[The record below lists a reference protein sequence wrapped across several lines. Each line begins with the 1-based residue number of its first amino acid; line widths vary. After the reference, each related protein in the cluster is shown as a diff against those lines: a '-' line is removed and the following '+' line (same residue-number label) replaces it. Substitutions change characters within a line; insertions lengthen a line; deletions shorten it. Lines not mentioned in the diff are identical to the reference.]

1 MTTTTNNSTNNG
13 TNTAVVGKAMA
24 KYTAVGIG
32 IAAFIAMTFAAITG
46 LIIGGETGAL
56 LVKQFVAMLVIGV
69 AYGAP
74 AVVWLSDRL
83 AKWAQ
88 MLIALAP
95 GTVVYM
101 LIAWWIGWIPRQ
113 YGLWAVVSVV
123 VFILV
128 FTAIISA
135 ICGVVF
141 RSDVRRMN
149 AQLKRRRSRQ

>member
-1 MTTTTNNSTNNG
+1 MTTNTNNG
-13 TNTAVVGKAMA
+13 GANVPAIGRALA

-32 IAAFIAMTFAAITG
+32 IAAFIAMAFSGVAG
-46 LIIGGETGAL
+46 LVMGGETGAM
-56 LVKQFVAMLVIGV
+56 LVKQFAAMLAIGV

-88 MLIALAP
+88 MLSAIAP

-101 LIAWWIGWIPRQ
+101 LIAWWIGWVPRQ
-113 YGLWAVVSVV
+113 YGVWAVVSVV

-135 ICGVVF
+135 ICGIVF
-141 RSDVRRMN
+141 RADVRRMN
-149 AQLKRRRSRQ
+149 AQLELRRGRR

>member
-1 MTTTTNNSTNNG
+1 MTTNTNNG
-13 TNTAVVGKAMA
+13 GANVLAIGRALA

-32 IAAFIAMTFAAITG
+32 IAAFIAMAFSAVAG
-46 LIIGGETGAL
+46 LVMGGETGAM
-56 LVKQFVAMLVIGV
+56 LVKQFAAMLAIGV

-113 YGLWAVVSVV
+113 YGVWAVVSVV

-141 RSDVRRMN
+141 RADVRRMN
-149 AQLKRRRSRQ
+149 ARLDLRRGRR

>member
-1 MTTTTNNSTNNG
+1 MTTNTNNG
-13 TNTAVVGKAMA
+13 GANVPAIGRALA

-32 IAAFIAMTFAAITG
+32 IAAFIAMAFSAVAG
-46 LIIGGETGAL
+46 LVMGGETGAM
-56 LVKQFVAMLVIGV
+56 LVKQFAAMLAIGV

-113 YGLWAVVSVV
+113 YGVWAVVSVV
-123 VFILV
+123 VSILV

-141 RSDVRRMN
+141 RADVRRMN
-149 AQLKRRRSRQ
+149 ARLDLRRGCR

>member
-1 MTTTTNNSTNNG
+1 MTTKTNNG
-13 TNTAVVGKAMA
+13 GANAPTIGRALA

-32 IAAFIAMTFAAITG
+32 IAAFIAMAFSAVAG
-46 LIIGGETGAL
+46 LVMGGETGAM
-56 LVKQFVAMLVIGV
+56 LVKQFAAMLVIGV

-113 YGLWAVVSVV
+113 YGVWAVVSVV

-128 FTAIISA
+128 FTAIVSA

-141 RSDVRRMN
+141 RADVRRLN
-149 AQLKRRRSRQ
+149 ARLELRRGRR

>member
-1 MTTTTNNSTNNG
+1 MTTNTNNG
-13 TNTAVVGKAMA
+13 GANVPAIGRALA

-32 IAAFIAMTFAAITG
+32 IAAFIAMAFSAVAG
-46 LIIGGETGAL
+46 LVMGGETGAM
-56 LVKQFVAMLVIGV
+56 LVKQFAAMLAIGV

-74 AVVWLSDRL
+74 AVVWRSDRL

-113 YGLWAVVSVV
+113 YGVWAVVSVV

-141 RSDVRRMN
+141 RADVRRMN
-149 AQLKRRRSRQ
+149 ARLDLRRGRR

>member
-1 MTTTTNNSTNNG
+1 MTTNTNNG
-13 TNTAVVGKAMA
+13 GANVPAIGRALA

-32 IAAFIAMTFAAITG
+32 IAAFIAMAFSAVAG
-46 LIIGGETGAL
+46 LVMGGETGAM
-56 LVKQFVAMLVIGV
+56 LVKQFAAMLSIGV

-113 YGLWAVVSVV
+113 YGVWAVVSVV

-141 RSDVRRMN
+141 RADVRRMN
-149 AQLKRRRSRQ
+149 ARLELRRGRR

>member
-1 MTTTTNNSTNNG
+1 MTTNTNNG
-13 TNTAVVGKAMA
+13 GANVPAIGRALA

-32 IAAFIAMTFAAITG
+32 IAAFIAMAFSAVAG
-46 LIIGGETGAL
+46 LVMGGETGAM
-56 LVKQFVAMLVIGV
+56 LVKQFAAMLAIGV

-95 GTVVYM
+95 GTVIYM

-113 YGLWAVVSVV
+113 YGVWAVVSVV

-141 RSDVRRMN
+141 RADVRRMN
-149 AQLKRRRSRQ
+149 TQLKLRRGRR

>member
-1 MTTTTNNSTNNG
+1 MTTNTNNG
-13 TNTAVVGKAMA
+13 GANVPAIGRALA

-32 IAAFIAMTFAAITG
+32 IAAFIAMAFSGVAG
-46 LIIGGETGAL
+46 LVMGGETGAM
-56 LVKQFVAMLVIGV
+56 LVKQFAAMLAIGV

-113 YGLWAVVSVV
+113 YGVWAVVSVV

-141 RSDVRRMN
+141 RADVRRMN
-149 AQLKRRRSRQ
+149 ARLELRRGRR

>member
-1 MTTTTNNSTNNG
+1 MTTNTNNG
-13 TNTAVVGKAMA
+13 GTNAAVIGKAMA

-32 IAAFIAMTFAAITG
+32 IAAFIAMTFSAVAG
-46 LIIGGETGAL
+46 LVMGGETGAT
-56 LVKQFVAMLVIGV
+56 LVKQFVAMLAIGT

-83 AKWAQ
+83 ATWAQ

-95 GTVVYM
+95 GTVIYM

-113 YGLWAVVSVV
+113 YGLWAVVGVV

-149 AQLKRRRSRQ
+149 TQLKLRRGRR